1 MRLSLPTLLSV
12 LALAA
17 STPAASADSFV
28 DTTPGTMAF
37 AVPAGVDS
45 LSVAATGGGGGGLT
59 NGSGTTLIPRRPGR
73 AGDGPG
79 RGVPGRAATAHRR
92 LQRRYRKCR
101 HRHQRWGWNTRRW
114 SWRLLGR
121 RWWWCDAGL
130 GLPGGH
136 MPCCRHRRG
145 WRWSRVK
152 WLYLLQPH
160 LPTPAG
166 RAWWRRRRARHRWHT
181 GRHHRRWE
189 RRSARHGRHDWSRW
203 IGVRRRRQ
211 WKRPGGW
218 RRRQPRPVQRARGGW
233 RRWRR
238 CLRRRRWRLGWLWG
252 GPLVQSGLCRWWRRW
267 WWLVARALRDEPE
280 FGGARS
286 CPGDRADLDAP
297 RGAGRRG
304 GGRQQGETFAVCV
317 SGGAERGQCPRFRQ
331 APLRR
336 QGHIHAQRGS
346 RRTLHGRPAAA
357 GAQDEKGA
365 LRQAHD
371 RKQFGAKVHAPR
383 DSARQFHACR

>member
-1 MRLSLPTLLSV
+1 MRLRRSRRSAVMRYWPPCAYRCQRFFLSLRWLTS
-12 LALAA
+12 A
-17 STPAASADSFV
+17 PAASADSFV

-45 LSVAATGGGGGGLT
+45 LSVAATGGARWRPNQHLRYD
-59 NGSGTTLIPRRPGR
+59 PRHGRPGR

-92 LQRRYRKCR
+92 RQRRDRECE
-101 HRHQRWGWNTRRW
+101 HRHQRWRRNTRRW
-114 SWRLLGR
+114 SRRILGG
-121 RWWWCDAGL
+121 RWWWCDADL

-136 MPCCRHRRG
+136 MPRCRHRRG

-166 RAWWRRRRARHRWHT
+166 RAWWRRRRARHRWHI
-181 GRHHRRWE
+181 GRHRQRWE
-189 RRSARHGRHDWSRW
+189 RRSARHGRHGWSRW
-203 IGVRRRRQ
+203 IGVRCGRQ
-211 WKRPGGW
+211 WERPAGW
-218 RRRQPRPVQRARGGW
+218 RRRQPRPVQLARGRW

-238 CLRRRRWRLGWLWG
+238 CLRRWRRRLGGLWD
-252 GPLVQSGLCRWWRRW
+252 GPLVQFGGCRWWRRRW
-267 WWLVARALRDEPE
+267 RLVARALRDEPE
-280 FGGARS
+280 TGRARS

-346 RRTLHGRPAAA
+346 RRTLHGGPAAA
-357 GAQDEKGA
+357 GAQDEKWA

-371 RKQFGAKVHAPR
+371 RK
-383 DSARQFHACR
+383 